1 MFQVNNEIDDI
12 KTALKQKYSIK
23 KQLHSLK
30 HRAVF
35 HPFILVVI
43 CILFLFQQFSGIN
56 AITFYTSEM
65 FEAAG
70 YDRNVINLV
79 AFGSV
84 GVLAMLAVIVSAVL
98 VDCLGRRTLLINKQ
112 QFFND

>member
-1 MFQVNNEIDDI
+1 MEQEYILKTLRGPMFQVNNEIDDI
-12 KTALKQKYSIK
+12 KTTLKQKYSIK
-23 KQLHSLK
+23 KQLLSLK

-43 CILFLFQQFSGIN
+43 LLPFQQFSGIN
-56 AITFYTSEM
+56 AITYYTSEI
-65 FEAAG
+65 FEAAS

-84 GVLAMLAVIVSAVL
+84 GVIAVLAVIVSAVL
-98 VDCLGRRTLLINKQ
+98 VGGGLHY
-112 QFFND
+112 